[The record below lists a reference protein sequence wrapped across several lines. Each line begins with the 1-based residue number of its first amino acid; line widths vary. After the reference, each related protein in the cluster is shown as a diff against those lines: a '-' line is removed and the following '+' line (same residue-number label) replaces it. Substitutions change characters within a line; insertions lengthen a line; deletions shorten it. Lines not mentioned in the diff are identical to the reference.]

1 MKVEHINPFL
11 KAVASTFSTMLDA
24 HSKRGELTL
33 GDPRKRKYP
42 ISGIIGLSG
51 EASGMVVINLSE
63 EVAIKAASKLLMEEQ
78 TELSTDVLDAV
89 GELANMIAGQAKA
102 DLSEYNLSISLPNV
116 VTGEGHEVRFPS
128 NNPPLCVP
136 FETDLGPLFLEV
148 GFETAA
154 VCV

>member
-1 MKVEHINPFL
+1 MQVAHINPFL
-11 KAVASTFSTMLDA
+11 RSVAHTFSTMLGA
-24 HSKRGELTL
+24 QTKRGELSL

-51 EASGMVVINLSE
+51 EATGMVVINLSE
-63 EVAIKAASKLLMEEQ
+63 EVAIKAASKLLLEEQ
-78 TELSTDVLDAV
+78 TKINDEVIDAV

-102 DLSEYNLSISLPNV
+102 ELTEYNLSISLPSV

-128 NNPPLCVP
+128 NKPPLCVP

-148 GFETAA
+148 GLEPAE